1 MDLYR
6 VRSHLIVKKN
16 KQIWTNYPVEW
27 HCSTPIKLTS
37 PSSDKKGLRSAWAR
51 IPPNDP
57 EKTHSYLSLLT
68 KRKLGL
74 THIFMR
80 RH

>member
-37 PSSDKKGLRSAWAR
+37 PSSDKKGLRSAWAL

-57 EKTHSYLSLLT
+57 EKKILILILKT
-68 KRKLGL
+68 KTSHKTDFL
-74 THIFMR
+74 MR